1 MNIKLQKLN
10 HKGLKKLSKVDE
22 NNNLVEGQAPLYVR
36 LEEVESNLVN
46 TDATPLTE
54 EVFNNINWK
63 DEQKLV
69 FTNRQDL
76 PNPVAGICQI
86 VALDNG
92 QVWAVPGA
100 NAQAFKLGS
109 DDLSLYLKKKFLQ
122 RDEVVILGSVT
133 KIGALPG
140 ENAESQ
146 EAKDST
152 YLEFNDNSIKFVVN
166 GIEKYLLDNAEVT
179 LQNNDNCVIAENDSI
194 SLKLNC
200 YKANQQYGIF
210 NLREDEFTLSV
221 KDTTINFDLANSKFN
236 CYTNLNNA
244 VYGTSNIYLEFNP
257 ENIKVNYV
265 ENVNNTKTTKTLFK
279 VDKNGALTVSGLIN
293 SDGEIHANGAIY
305 SSGSIYANG
314 SNRVIDASN
323 INNYIKNYFDANF
336 ENRFKTLYRSYSTER
351 VAIFSNCSMTEINY
365 NIENDPALFQIDFSN
380 NSNSNNIM
388 SIFFHGV
395 EINNLEKIYKKGT
408 LRYYLVKQNHKV
420 NEDDEEYDNITVNIY
435 DNEGDTN
442 FTTAYIRGF
451 YRFQRS

>member
-76 PNPVAGICQI
+76 PNPIAGICQI

-166 GIEKYLLDNAEVT
+166 GVEKYLLDNAEVT

-194 SLKLNC
+194 SLKLKC
-200 YKANQQYGIF
+200 FTENQQYGIF

-293 SDGEIHANGAIY
+293 SDGEIHANGSIY

-336 ENRFKTLYRSYSTER
+336 EDYYMNFENRNTILFEGASKQVYYNL
-351 VAIFSNCSMTEINY
+351 SNSHYIY
-365 NIENDPALFQIDFSN
+365 QIDFSD
-380 NSNSNNIM
+380 SDTSSTIM
-388 SIFFHGV
+388 TIYFNGV
-395 EINNLEKIYKKGT
+395 KIDDLEKEFKKETG
-408 LRYYLVKQNHKV
+408 YYYQVKKYNAV
-420 NEDDEEYDNITVNIY
+420 DDSEDDYISVIKYDANGSSFGSVW
-435 DNEGDTN
+435 
-442 FTTAYIRGF
+442 IRGL
-451 YRFQRS
+451 YRL